1 MADLRPLRA
10 LSIEKARNLY
20 RNAQVALRDA
30 KAPADYVSATRRF
43 DAAYDCGL
51 ACALLVLECNKVEV
65 KGLGHHQE
73 ALVYLAKTLSLKGKV
88 VEAIPVMVR
97 ARNSA
102 RYDAAPIVN
111 EQALLSAIEWAER
124 VLAET
129 ENWVQAHQPLAL
141 K

>member
-1 MADLRPLRA
+1 MAELNPLRA

-20 RNAQVALRDA
+20 RNAQVALKDA

-51 ACALLVLECNKVEV
+51 ACALLVLECNKFE
-65 KGLGHHQE
+65 
-73 ALVYLAKTLSLKGKV
+73 
-88 VEAIPVMVR
+88 I
-97 ARNSA
+97 
-102 RYDAAPIVN
+102 IVN

-129 ENWVQAHQPLAL
+129 ENWVQTHQPLAL